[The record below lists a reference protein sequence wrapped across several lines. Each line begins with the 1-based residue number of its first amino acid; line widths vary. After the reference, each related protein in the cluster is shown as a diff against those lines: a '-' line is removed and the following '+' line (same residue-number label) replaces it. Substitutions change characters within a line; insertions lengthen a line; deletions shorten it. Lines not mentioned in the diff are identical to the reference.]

1 PWPHCVHGADPVGC
15 RGRTVEP
22 HPACLAHMDETDRAA
37 YLAALA
43 PGDAVDHRGTTFT
56 ANLLTQ
62 LLAALHDPA
71 TGRPRLGT
79 ARFDEATFSADAR
92 FSHVT
97 FSAYARFDEA
107 TFSADAQFHR
117 AVFSADAWFSGAVFS
132 ADAWFD
138 EATFSA
144 DAQFDRAVFSADAQF
159 SEATFSAN
167 AQFDQAVFSAD
178 AWFSEASFSANTT
191 FVRAV
196 FSANARFSRVTFSA
210 DARFSHVTF
219 SAYARFSHVT
229 FSANARFDVATFS
242 ADAQFSHVTFSA
254 NARFDEAVFSADA
267 WFSEAVFSADAWFS
281 GAVFSA
287 DAWFSGA
294 VFSANAQFSG
304 AVFSANAQFSRA
316 TFEAAAA
323 LGPLACGGEL
333 DLSAAVFSSPV
344 TITAATADLRCQGT
358 RWAAKAALRLRYATV
373 DLSDAVCA
381 SPLIVTSR
389 SAPFIGL
396 WGEVDE
402 TVLGSHAPGVRMKSL
417 SGVDAAYLVLTDID
431 MTYCQFSGTV
441 HLDQLRLEGECTLA
455 PAPTGVH
462 RRGWL
467 PVRWTPRR
475 TLAEEQ
481 HWRAFRGATG
491 WTAVPTDTDPV
502 GPAVLAPVY
511 RQLRK
516 SLEDGKNEPDAAD
529 FYYGE
534 MEMRRNDPAR
544 PFGERALLA
553 VYWGISGYGLRAS
566 RALALL
572 LLAMTGTILA
582 LMLWGLPADG
592 PKPHTTGRL
601 TGQQISLTTDTPAPL
616 NPAGPLHDRLT
627 SERAEKALRV
637 VVNSVIFRSSG
648 QDLTTAG
655 TYTEMTSR
663 LLEPVLLGLAVL
675 AVRGR
680 VKR

>member
-1 PWPHCVHGADPVGC
+1 
-15 RGRTVEP
+15 
-22 HPACLAHMDETDRAA
+22 MDETDRAA

-79 ARFDEATFSADAR
+79 ARFDGATF
-92 FSHVT
+92 T
-97 FSAYARFDEA
+97 GTARFDEA
-107 TFSADAQFHR
+107 TFSADARFDG
-117 AVFSADAWFSGAVFS
+117 AVFSADTTFVRAMFSADARFFGVTFSAALFSGAVFS
-132 ADAWFD
+132 AAALFSG
-138 EATFSA
+138 AVFSA
-144 DAQFDRAVFSADAQF
+144 TVQFSEVRFSAAVQFSGAVFSAVAQFDRAVFSAEAWFSEATFSAAARFSGAVFSAVAQF
-159 SEATFSAN
+159 SEATFSA
-167 AQFDQAVFSAD
+167 AAVFI
-178 AWFSEASFSANTT
+178 
-191 FVRAV
+191 
-196 FSANARFSRVTFSA
+196 
-210 DARFSHVTF
+210 
-219 SAYARFSHVT
+219 
-229 FSANARFDVATFS
+229 
-242 ADAQFSHVTFSA
+242 
-254 NARFDEAVFSADA
+254 
-267 WFSEAVFSADAWFS
+267 

-294 VFSANAQFSG
+294 VFSAIALFSGAVFSAAARFSGAVFSTDAQFSEATFSATALFIGAVFSADAWFSEVRFSTDAQFSEATFSADAQFSG
-304 AVFSANAQFSRA
+304 AVFSTDAQFSGA
-316 TFEAAAA
+316 TFGAAAA
-323 LGPLACGGEL
+323 LGPLACGGKL
-333 DLSAAVFSSPV
+333 DLSAAVFTSPV

-381 SPLIVTSR
+381 SPLTVTSR
-389 SAPFIGL
+389 SAPFAGPWGGL
-396 WGEVDE
+396 DE

-417 SGVDAAYLVLTDID
+417 SGADAAYLVLSDID
-431 MTYCQFSGTV
+431 LTPCLFSGTV

-462 RRGWL
+462 RRDWL

-491 WTAVPTDTDPV
+491 WTAAPTDTDLV
-502 GPAVLAPVY
+502 GPAVLAPLY

-566 RALALL
+566 RALAWL

-592 PKPHTTGRL
+592 PKPQTTGRL
-601 TGQQISLTTDTPAPL
+601 TGQQISLTTDTPAPR

-627 SERAEKALRV
+627 SQRAEKALRI

-663 LLEPVLLGLAVL
+663 LLEPVLLGLAAL